1 MVKGVPRQV
10 VVVKPPAPKIDEAI
24 FLLREPVAPDPSSER
39 EALRQA
45 LQVADEYI
53 LQNTPQGRRRRMIQP
68 ILFTLLGCGLA
79 SALWGAALFF
89 SWPL

>member
-1 MVKGVPRQV
+1 MLFR
-10 VVVKPPAPKIDEAI
+10 
-24 FLLREPVAPDPSSER
+24 S
-39 EALRQA
+39 RQA
-45 LQVADEYI
+45 LRVADEYI

>member
-1 MVKGVPRQV
+1 MVKGVTRQV
-10 VVVKPPAPKIDEAI
+10 VVVKSPAPKIDEAI

-45 LQVADEYI
+45 LRVADEYI